1 MKLPLLFGVSFFKKI
16 QGWIFK
22 SEGIRKQIFVSL
34 LKKINPRLVGS
45 LCVKGT
51 EESTLSKD
59 SSVPLTHHLGL
70 INFRILWMIRF
81 QSWIKVRV

>member
-16 QGWIFK
+16 QDWIFK
-22 SEGIRKQIFVSL
+22 SEIIRKQIFVCL
-34 LKKINPRLVGS
+34 LKEINPRSVG
-45 LCVKGT
+45 GT

-70 INFRILWMIRF
+70 INFRILWM
-81 QSWIKVRV
+81 